1 MLDKTVKFY
10 DIIMKRPGGP
20 SLPGFE
26 LPEGFRFVMYA
37 PGDEESWAR
46 ITQSVGD
53 FPNMRKALK
62 YFRGEFCSPKELGRR
77 CVFVEDAGGKKVATF
92 TAWWDYIGKKRVPL
106 LHWLAVCPEYQ
117 GLGLAKALVSKI
129 LEIFD
134 ETEGVADIYLHT
146 QTWSYKAVN
155 IYSKFGFCITDEKGL
170 GGCEN
175 NDWQK
180 ASQTIK
186 PYLK

>member
-1 MLDKTVKFY
+1 MAKPP
-10 DIIMKRPGGP
+10 R
-20 SLPGFE
+20 FE

-46 ITQSVGD
+46 NNAVGRRL
-53 FPNMRKALK
+53 PQHAKSAQILPRRILL
-62 YFRGEFCSPKELGRR
+62 PKRARRR

-134 ETEGVADIYLHT
+134 ER
-146 QTWSYKAVN
+146 
-155 IYSKFGFCITDEKGL
+155 
-170 GGCEN
+170 
-175 NDWQK
+175 K
-180 ASQTIK
+180 ASPIYTCT
-186 PYLK
+186 PRHGATRL